1 MERTR
6 NPGQRAGLTRDQVL
20 LAAGDLVRDEGLSGL
35 SMRTLAHRLGVR
47 PNTLY
52 SHVSDKDDLVD
63 SVLDEVLAKV
73 STPDPAVDDPLEGVH
88 AMMSSSYDVL
98 LEHADLVPTYLARQG
113 SSGPRAQHL
122 GEVTLGL
129 LARAGVTGA
138 QARQALRVLIVY
150 TIGFAA
156 FNPGAPFGDRVD
168 PKLAAED
175 LRCSFERGLRWLI
188 AGIAEDADGAGR
200 T

>member
-1 MERTR
+1 
-6 NPGQRAGLTRDQVL
+6 LSRDQVL
-20 LAAGDLVRDEGLSGL
+20 AAAHDLLQEGGLPGL

-63 SVLDEVLAKV
+63 GVLDEVLAQV
-73 STPDPAVDDPLEGVH
+73 TTPDPDIEDPLEGVH
-88 AMMSSSYDVL
+88 ALMSSSYDVL

-138 QARQALRVLIVY
+138 RAREALRVLIVY

-156 FNPGAPFGDRVD
+156 FNPGPPLSEQLD
-168 PKLAAED
+168 PRLAADE
-175 LRCSFERGLRWLI
+175 LKRSFERGLRWLI
-188 AGIAEDADGAGR
+188 AGIADDAER